1 MRKEIL
7 SIRIG
12 GLRRVPV
19 VALQRYIDD
28 LLIAR
33 SA

>member
-1 MRKEIL
+1 MRKEVP

-19 VALQRYIDD
+19 AALQRYIDD
-28 LLIAR
+28 LLGV
-33 SA
+33 